1 MDSLVEAKR
10 EFLYKLC
17 SVMIPHM
24 NMAFYKLYV
33 DAEAMCKGYQPLI
46 QFQKLLKEIPHW
58 NNSLVKDRTNEI
70 TKEFPMFNKLVN
82 ITQVSFIKIMLS
94 VRLTG
99 EKRKISIPK
108 LSSEDFVHEC
118 YKEAAEELYR
128 DPKIFM
134 KNVSE
139 YDREA
144 DLTARFS
151 VCIKNAMDEKVP
163 IYEILS
169 NLMNDD
175 LESYNFHEGDPE
187 PDDPEPEPMLDQLAE
202 QPGVP
207 EPPEVTEQPMS
218 EQPMAVPAE
227 QTKNIQLNNP
237 QSDDLF
243 SSAPDTM
250 ENRNEAPDI

>member
-17 SVMIPHM
+17 TVMIPHM

-33 DAEAMCKGYQPLI
+33 DAETMCKGYQPLI

-70 TKEFPMFNKLVN
+70 TKEFPMFNKLIN

-151 VCIKNAMDEKVP
+151 VCIKNAMDAKVP

-187 PDDPEPEPMLDQLAE
+187 PDEPVAEPMLDQ
-202 QPGVP
+202 P
-207 EPPEVTEQPMS
+207 ELPEQPMV
-218 EQPMAVPAE
+218 EQMPAAPAE

-243 SSAPDTM
+243 SGAPDTM
-250 ENRNEAPDI
+250 ENRNEAPDIWLKKVNIT